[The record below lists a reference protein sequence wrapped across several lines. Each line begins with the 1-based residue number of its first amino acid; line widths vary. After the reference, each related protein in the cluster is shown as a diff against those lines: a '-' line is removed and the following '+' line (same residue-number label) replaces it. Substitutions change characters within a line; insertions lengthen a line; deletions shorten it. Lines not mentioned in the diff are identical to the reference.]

1 MSEIIFEAQNEL
13 TICNQLKQRQ
23 RFLMNIPPPPRMTLN
38 SPYPIF
44 TKNQLDMRRK
54 FEILQYNKNASQ
66 TNKKTKSQKFATVVS
81 SRNNVNVRIPC
92 KENLFKPTW
101 TSASNIPGSPMIL
114 QYDPSVPIYNY
125 QTVQNSYS
133 TNDILPRD
141 YTIVVSSDLKSILSE
156 ISYLKQGGSIQ
167 APVTMTTPEILLF
180 SLYIENIDSSK
191 LVQYFQV
198 EFPIGLYI
206 SGKNS
211 TVQPITGNVSLKN
224 IKLNVYYYPTTDIY
238 YTTNSDISGSMLV
251 NNHSISLN
259 DISSSF
265 TINGKLHYSS
275 PPLDFSGN
283 QYFANVDIKNVS
295 IPVHY
300 GYIYDFKL
308 TYDIC
313 VNITSNTSIDTVN
326 NIIQGYIS
334 HLESGII
341 MNSPINTTSNNCS
354 FTSQPYSVLQNYKS
368 FYVNNTTDVI

>member
-1 MSEIIFEAQNEL
+1 MSATIFEAQNEL

-23 RFLMNIPPPPRMTLN
+23 RFLMNTPPPTRMTPV

-44 TKNQLDMRRK
+44 TKIQLDMRRK

-66 TNKKTKSQKFATVVS
+66 TNKKTKSQKFSSVVS
-81 SRNNVNVRIPC
+81 SRNNVNVRVPC
-92 KENLFKPTW
+92 TENLFKPTW
-101 TSASNIPGSPMIL
+101 TTASNIPGSPMIL
-114 QYDPSVPIYNY
+114 HYDQTVPIYNY
-125 QTVQNSYS
+125 QTVQNPYS

-141 YTIVVSSDLKSILSE
+141 YTTVVSSDLKSILSE
-156 ISYLKQGGSIQ
+156 ISYLNQGGSEQ
-167 APVTMTTPEILLF
+167 AHVTVTTPETLLF
-180 SLYIENIDSSK
+180 SLFIENIDSSK

-198 EFPIGLYI
+198 GFPIGLYI

-265 TINGKLHYSS
+265 TINGKLHDLDQSI
-275 PPLDFSGN
+275 DFSGN
-283 QYFANVDIKNVS
+283 QYLANCDIKNVI

-308 TYDIC
+308 TYDIGI
-313 VNITSNTSIDTVN
+313 NITSDTSIDTIN
-326 NIIQGYIS
+326 NVTKGYI
-334 HLESGII
+334 LGLKSGII
-341 MNSPINTTSNNCS
+341 MNSPVNTTANNCS
-354 FTSQPYSVLQNYKS
+354 FTSQPYSVLQNYNT
-368 FYVNNTTDVI
+368 FYVKNTSIVI